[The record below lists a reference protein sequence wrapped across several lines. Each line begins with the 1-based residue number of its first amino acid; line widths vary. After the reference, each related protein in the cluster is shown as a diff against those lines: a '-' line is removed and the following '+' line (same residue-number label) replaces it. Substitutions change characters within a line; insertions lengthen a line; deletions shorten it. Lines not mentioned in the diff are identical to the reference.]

1 MEDMV
6 LAINIAC
13 GVLAFT
19 SILGLALACSRSSS
33 WTHAIAATLYYV
45 TSLPALA
52 ALGFVVVYC
61 LVFRDEA
68 DAMVK
73 LYW

>member
-6 LAINIAC
+6 LAINVAC

-19 SILGLALACSRSSS
+19 SVLGLALACSRTGS
-33 WTHAIAATLYYV
+33 WAHAISGSLYYV
-45 TSLPALA
+45 TSLPAWA

-61 LVFRDEA
+61 LVFRQEA

-73 LYW
+73 L